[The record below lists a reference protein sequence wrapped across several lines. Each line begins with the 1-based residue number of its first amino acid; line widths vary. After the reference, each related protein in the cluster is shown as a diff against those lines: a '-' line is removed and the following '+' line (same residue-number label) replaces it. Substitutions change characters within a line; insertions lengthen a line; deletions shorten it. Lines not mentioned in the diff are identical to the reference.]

1 MDWSCSQIK
10 RIVVITF
17 FVCLMGW
24 IYLPHSVSGE
34 KLHLGMKAPPF
45 TLSNLAG
52 TSQTL
57 NNLSKEKELTVIV
70 FWSTWNQ
77 QSRDELKTLQELF
90 LNYKSKA
97 FQVIA
102 INVEDQ
108 VVSKEKI
115 QSITNYC
122 KELGITFPVLIDQGL
137 QQFNHYAIKAVPTTY
152 LINHEKI
159 IIYKLAGYPI
169 SRRTQIVSTIRDI
182 LEPSS
187 DKDTSV
193 KEHLTAAEEK
203 AQRYYQMGRVLR
215 KQEDLSSAIDSFH
228 KSIELDDNFFPAY
241 NLLAITLYEI
251 GKREEAIETFNN
263 VASTNSHDLLFQ
275 LDYGNFLIQIG
286 EDEKGVAII
295 KQVLKEDNNYA
306 LGHYYLGNYLFGQ
319 KKYDEAL
326 KEAKTAVKLNPFAYD
341 SYRLLG
347 NIYALQGKKDQ
358 SLEAYKKAATLL
370 ENKVKGNDLI
380 LLLSY

>member
-10 RIVVITF
+10 RIVVFTF
-17 FVCLMGW
+17 FMSLMGW
-24 IYLPHSVSGE
+24 MYLPHTVWGE
-34 KLHLGMKAPPF
+34 KLYLGMKVPSF

-77 QSRDELKTLQELF
+77 QSRDQLKTLQELF
-90 LNYKSKA
+90 ADYKSKA

-108 VVSKEKI
+108 VISKETV
-115 QSITNYC
+115 QSITAYC

-137 QQFNHYAIKAVPTTY
+137 EQFNQYGIKAVPTTF
-152 LINHEKI
+152 LINQEKTI
-159 IIYKLAGYPI
+159 IDKLAGYPI
-169 SRRTQIVSTIRDI
+169 SRRTQLISTIREI
-182 LEPSS
+182 MEPSS
-187 DKDTSV
+187 EKDAS
-193 KEHLTAAEEK
+193 KKKHLTAVEEK

-215 KQEDLSSAIDSFH
+215 KQGDFSSAIDSLR
-228 KSIELDDNFFPAY
+228 KSIELDDDFFPAY
-241 NLLAITLYEI
+241 TLLAITLYEE
-251 GKREEAIETFNN
+251 GKHEEALKIFTN
-263 VASTNSHDLLFQ
+263 VASTNSHDLLLQ

-286 EDEKGVAII
+286 NDEKGVAVI
-295 KQVLKEDNNYA
+295 KQVLKEDNTYA
-306 LGHYYLGNYLFGQ
+306 RGHYFLGNYLLKQQ
-319 KKYDEAL
+319 KHDEAL
-326 KEAKTAVKLNPFAYD
+326 KEAKKAVELNSFDYD

-347 NIYALQGKKDQ
+347 NVYKSQGKKDQ

-380 LLLSY
+380 LSLSY